1 MDAGLISTC
10 CNSVPDSADQW
21 LSQAYTIWDPDDSLY
36 GCASE
41 VRPPC
46 VHPAVLLTA
55 GAVKRRPPCR
65 RSWYE
70 SHCLRDDGVTVCS
83 SADFDTDAS
92 GCASWAK
99 VPCSPCTAC
108 FAAGCPFVDEAFAP
122 LSPPVASPSPP
133 PLILG
138 NPISPAPPPMDFE
151 LINSCCAPLGDAA
164 VEDAWRTLALTPWDP
179 DNNKYGSVA
188 ALR

>member
-55 GAVKRRPPCR
+55 GAVIAGRRAA
-65 RSWYE
+65 E
-70 SHCLRDDGVTVCS
+70 AGT
-83 SADFDTDAS
+83 
-92 GCASWAK
+92 
-99 VPCSPCTAC
+99 SPTAC
-108 FAAGCPFVDEAFAP
+108 ATTA
-122 LSPPVASPSPP
+122 
-133 PLILG
+133 
-138 NPISPAPPPMDFE
+138 
-151 LINSCCAPLGDAA
+151 
-164 VEDAWRTLALTPWDP
+164 
-179 DNNKYGSVA
+179 
-188 ALR
+188 

>member
-1 MDAGLISTC
+1 MILVSHGRLLWTS
-10 CNSVPDSADQW
+10 
-21 LSQAYTIWDPDDSLY
+21 LWD
-36 GCASE
+36 
-41 VRPPC
+41 
-46 VHPAVLLTA
+46 
-55 GAVKRRPPCR
+55 
-65 RSWYE
+65 
-70 SHCLRDDGVTVCS
+70 
-83 SADFDTDAS
+83 
-92 GCASWAK
+92 
-99 VPCSPCTAC
+99 
-108 FAAGCPFVDEAFAP
+108 
-122 LSPPVASPSPP
+122 SPSPP